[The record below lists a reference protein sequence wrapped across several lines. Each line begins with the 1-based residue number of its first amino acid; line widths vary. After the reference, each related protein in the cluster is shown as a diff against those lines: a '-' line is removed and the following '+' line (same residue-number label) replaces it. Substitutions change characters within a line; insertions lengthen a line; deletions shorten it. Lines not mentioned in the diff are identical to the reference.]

1 MDSALIR
8 REDILKAAGTI
19 EPLPASIT
27 RLLQVVSEDDYDASK
42 IVEIVAIDPAL
53 TGDVLARANS
63 AASGSQRLIGDLR
76 QAAARIGA
84 NAVVEI
90 AVRRTMRGRLDDEIE
105 AYGLG
110 PNELWRHAI
119 TASVAADVIRR
130 AASKPVAPMITTAA
144 LVHDIGKV
152 VIASCLPPSLT
163 DALVQ
168 ASETDDIDLSEVE
181 REVIGIDH
189 GEVGGQVVRMWG
201 LPVSVQVALMQH
213 HGSETGDTFTH
224 ALILADRMAH
234 AARELVMREPVE
246 EGEEGEEGEED
257 VEEDTT
263 PLLADA
269 TMHADLV
276 GIPVTRLPALV
287 AETADLATDIV
298 ALYSE

>member
-1 MDSALIR
+1 MDSSLIS

-27 RLLQVVSEDDYDASK
+27 RLLKVVGEDDYDASK

-90 AVRRTMRGRLDDEIE
+90 AVRRTMRGRLDSEIE

-152 VIASCLPPSLT
+152 VIAGCLPPSLT
-163 DALVQ
+163 DSLAT
-168 ASETDDIDLSEVE
+168 AAETDGIDIAEAE
-181 REVIGIDH
+181 REVLGIDH
-189 GEVGGQVVRMWG
+189 GEVGGQVGRMWG
-201 LPVSVQVALMQH
+201 LPVSVQIALMQH
-213 HGSETGDTFTH
+213 HGPDTEDTFTH
-224 ALILADRMAH
+224 ALILSDLMAH
-234 AARELVMREPVE
+234 AAQDLAVRSLEEPTE
-246 EGEEGEEGEED
+246 DEDATDSEED
-257 VEEDTT
+257 LT
-263 PLLADA
+263 PILANA
-269 TMHADLV
+269 HEQAEIV
-276 GIPVTRLPALV
+276 GIATSALPGLV
-287 AETADLATDIV
+287 ETTADLARDIV
-298 ALYSE
+298 AVYSE